1 MPQPKAKKRKKVS
14 QKELTR
20 LAGQG
25 AEILH
30 DNRAVTI
37 DHLNALFEKLESIEE
52 QRVAAQAEILDA
64 ITQLALTMRTA
75 KPAGE
80 LTTMTQLLKR
90 LEVAVAAQGPVEY
103 EFTFKS
109 LPNGRYEKIYAK
121 PRPRTTH

>member
-103 EFTFKS
+103 EFTFKN

-121 PRPRTTH
+121 PLPRTTH